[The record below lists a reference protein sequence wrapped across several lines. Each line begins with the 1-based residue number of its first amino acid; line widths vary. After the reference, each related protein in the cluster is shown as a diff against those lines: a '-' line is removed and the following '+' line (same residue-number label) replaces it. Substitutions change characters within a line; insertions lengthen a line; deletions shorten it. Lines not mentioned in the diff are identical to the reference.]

1 RTRVK
6 RRRPVKPISV
16 RRVYEPLTHDGH
28 EVLVDR
34 IWPRGKS
41 KAELADVRW
50 LKDVAPSTELRKWF
64 GHEPERWPEFRRR
77 YFAELADNPAVETL
91 CAMAEREPLTLLY
104 SAHDEAHN
112 QAVALRDYLQ
122 GARE

>member
-1 RTRVK
+1 M
-6 RRRPVKPISV
+6 KPISV
-16 RRVYEPLTHDGH
+16 RRVYDPLAHDGH

-41 KAELADVRW
+41 KAELDGVLW

-77 YFAELADNPAVETL
+77 YFAELQGNPA
-91 CAMAEREPLTLLY
+91 AEQLHARAEHEPLTLLY

-122 GARE
+122 GVRA